1 MTIYAVLVS
10 IGVLVL
16 LIAGAGIVVLNFY
29 KKVDQGRALIVNT
42 MKSEPLVTFTGAVV
56 YPIIHRSEVMD
67 ISVKTIE
74 IDRRGK
80 EGLIC
85 KDNIRADIKVTFFV
99 RVNKTKE
106 DVLKVAQAIGCARAS
121 DQKTIEELFSAK
133 FSEAL
138 KTVGKHI
145 DFEGLYTQ
153 RNDFKDKIIEVI
165 GRDLNG
171 YVLEDAAIDYLE
183 QTPLTSLDASNI
195 LDAQGIRKIT
205 ELTAIEH
212 VRTNEYENNEKKLI
226 RKQDVEAQEAI
237 LELDRQKAD
246 AESKQARE
254 IATVKAREKAEEL
267 RVAAEERLKAENAR
281 IKADEEIAI
290 NEENKTRQV
299 EVARKNRERVIGV
312 ETERVQKDRDLEAI
326 SREREVELQRISKE
340 KELEKERKEIQ
351 DVIRQRIA
359 VEKTVAEEEER
370 IKTLRLVED
379 AKRHKDA
386 SIIKAEG
393 EAQEQLVKDIKAAEA
408 SEQASRHE
416 AKKRLTIAEAE
427 LEAADRLAKA
437 KMRLAEGVQ
446 AEAAATGL
454 ADVRVREAGAIATE
468 KQGMAEARVTVEKM
482 QATAVGEEAQGQ
494 ARVRV
499 REAEAAALEKV
510 GLAEATVSREKAL
523 AEAVGT
529 KEKLTAEAVG
539 TKEKLAAE
547 ASGIASKAAAMKA
560 LDEAGRGHEEFRL
573 RLDKEKAVE
582 LEHIHARREVAEAQA
597 RLIGEAFKSAKIDI
611 VGGDGAF
618 FDRMVNAIS
627 MGKSIDGFVGR
638 SESLQTVLKPY
649 LSGEGDLAAD
659 LKDVLSRPALGSG
672 DIQNLTISAVI
683 ASLMGRADAQG
694 KLKLQKLLETA
705 RSLGIDSLKS

>member
-1 MTIYAVLVS
+1 MSIYAVLLA
-10 IGVLVL
+10 IGIFIL
-16 LIAGAGIVVLNFY
+16 LIAGAGLVVLNFY

-56 YPIIHRSEVMD
+56 YPIIHRAEVMD

-138 KTVGKHI
+138 KTVGKHM
-145 DFEGLYTQ
+145 DFEALYTQ

-183 QTPLTSLDASNI
+183 QTPVSTLDSTNI

-212 VRTNEYENNEKKLI
+212 VRTNEFQNSERKLI

-254 IATVKAREKAEEL
+254 IATVRAREKAEEL
-267 RVAAEERLKAENAR
+267 RVSAEERLKAENAR

-290 NEENKTRQV
+290 NEENKARQV

-370 IKTLRLVED
+370 IKTLRLIEE
-379 AKRHKDA
+379 AKRNKDA
-386 SIIKAEG
+386 AVITAEG
-393 EAQEQLVKDIKAAEA
+393 EAQQSLVKDIKAAEA
-408 SEQASRHE
+408 GETASKFD
-416 AKKRLTIAEAE
+416 AKKRLTLADAE
-427 LEAADRLAKA
+427 LEAADRVAKG

-446 AEAAATGL
+446 AEAAAAGL

-468 KQGMAEARVTVEKM
+468 KQGLAEARVTLEKM
-482 QATAVGEEAQGQ
+482 QATATGEEAQGS

-499 REAEAAALEKV
+499 READAGAIEKQ
-510 GLAEATVSREKAL
+510 GLAEAKVMREKAL
-523 AEAVGT
+523 AEA
-529 KEKLTAEAVG
+529 LSI
-539 TKEKLAAE
+539 KEKLAAE
-547 ASGIASKAAAMKA
+547 ASGISEKAAAMKA
-560 LDEAGRGHEEFRL
+560 LDEASRGHEEFRL
-573 RLDKEKAVE
+573 RLDKEKQVD
-582 LEHIHARREVAEAQA
+582 LEQIHAQRDVAEAQA

-627 MGKSIDGFVGR
+627 MGKSIDGFIGR
-638 SESLQTVLKPY
+638 SEAVKTVVEPY
-649 LSGEGDLAAD
+649 LSGKADLASD
-659 LKDVLSRPALGSG
+659 MKDVLSRPALGSG
-672 DIQNLTISAVI
+672 DVQNLTVSALI

-694 KLKLQKLLETA
+694 KLKLKRLLETA
-705 RSLGIDSLKS
+705 KSLGIDDLNG